1 MDSGEGRRTALRER
15 GLARER
21 HDWEQTEPLLRLG
34 RALADPMRLRIL
46 SLLAQRSMYG
56 QELAAALDVTPPT
69 ISRHLTIL
77 RAAGLIRVRRE
88 TTYHHYSL
96 DTDGLRGG
104 ADLMTADYLL
114 HVPHGIWQAPA
125 PPSATQERDI
135 VQAAFFDGDSLRTLP
150 ADPSTWRLVLE
161 RVARTFE
168 WGRIYAEPELNSS
181 LKAFHEDVASVR
193 RAMVDNG
200 IMMRERGR
208 YWLLRP
214 HDPRQEA
221 E

>member
-1 MDSGEGRRTALRER
+1 MDRSDGRRTTLRER

-46 SLLAQRSMYG
+46 SLLAQHSLYG
-56 QELAAALDVTPPT
+56 QELAAALDVTPST

-96 DTDGLRGG
+96 DADGLHGG
-104 ADLMTADYLL
+104 ADLLNVDYLL
-114 HVPHGIWQAPA
+114 HLPHGVWQMPV
-125 PPSATQERDI
+125 PPSAAQERDI
-135 VQAAFFDGDSLRTLP
+135 VQAAFFKGDSLRSLP
-150 ADPSTWRLVLE
+150 ADPPAWRFVLE
-161 RVARTFE
+161 RVARIFE
-168 WGRIYAEPELNSS
+168 WGRIYAEPELNTLLSV
-181 LKAFHEDVASVR
+181 FHEDVASLR

-200 IMMRERGR
+200 FMMRERGR
-208 YWLLRP
+208 YWLVRP
-214 HDPRQEA
+214 HDPREA